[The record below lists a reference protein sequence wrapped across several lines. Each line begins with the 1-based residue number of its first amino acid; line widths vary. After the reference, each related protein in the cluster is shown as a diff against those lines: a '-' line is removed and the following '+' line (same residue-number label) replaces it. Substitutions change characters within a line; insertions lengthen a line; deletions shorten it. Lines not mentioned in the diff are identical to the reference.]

1 MTRPTTSPAHIGTYA
16 LPGIGGRAAHI
27 ACDVGWLL
35 RLGFPLLSLTEPLKA
50 KVLGSMTKVQG
61 GPGYP
66 GADHFPPFVPS
77 GVPPALHR
85 RPQRRRAAHTQ
96 TFYPVRCNRCRL
108 RQTRPIP
115 TRLKKSQ
122 PRSITG
128 EVGLSG
134 GGKRTP
140 VITSPLS
147 FDLTGVRFQR
157 RARLARGPPNPSA
170 LSTYHPTARSEMTKA
185 RLVIT
190 AHIAGYALPAWG
202 EWL

>member
-1 MTRPTTSPAHIGTYA
+1 MRYTYA

-50 KVLGSMTKVQG
+50 KVLGSMMKVQG

-85 RPQRRRAAHTQ
+85 RPQRRRAADTQ

-140 VITSPLS
+140 VITTPRSAISPGPVS
-147 FDLTGVRFQR
+147 NDEPSRPSSTTGPVAPSNVSPDSR
-157 RARLARGPPNPSA
+157 RG
-170 LSTYHPTARSEMTKA
+170 MTKA
-185 RLVIT
+185 
-190 AHIAGYALPAWG
+190 PWSK
-202 EWL
+202 